1 MRLTIIKNWI
11 KNWKAGVKELG
22 NQFNSFKDNKKL
34 YLEMGREL
42 RKQYEINRKIKKD
55 LNKRGK

>member
-11 KNWKAGVKELG
+11 KNWKKGFKELG
-22 NQFNSFKDNKKL
+22 NQLNSFKDNKKL

-42 RKQYEINRKIKKD
+42 RKQYEINRKMKQD
-55 LNKRGK
+55 LKQRRR